1 MKIVLQVNGKEYE
14 TESETI
20 AELLG
25 ELNIIP
31 EMIAVEVNLKI
42 IKKSNLTHHRLKEGD
57 IVEVVNLVGGG

>member
-1 MKIVLQVNGKEYE
+1 MKILLQVNGKEYE

-20 AELLG
+20 AELLE

-31 EMIAVEVNLKI
+31 EMIAAEVNLKI
-42 IKKSNLTHHRLKEGD
+42 IRKSNFTHHRLKEGD